1 MMMHLKLKKKVC
13 LWIIDSSALIVI
25 DAKNRR
31 RPSVLYEPWLQH
43 FHKNHCDISIQT
55 ASIATS
61 IVVVGA
67 HCWAQPLFS
76 LASLPRKNQY
86 FNDQVAEYDHV
97 CNWLGWP

>member
-1 MMMHLKLKKKVC
+1 MMMHLKLKKSL
-13 LWIIDSSALIVI
+13 LWIIIDSSALIVI

-67 HCWAQPLFS
+67 HCWAQLLFS
-76 LASLPRKNQY
+76 LASLPNKNWY
-86 FNDQVAEYDHV
+86 FNCHVAEYDHV
-97 CNWLGWP
+97 SIDIGWP